1 VRGKMGRN
9 AVFIILCLA
18 VVSFWTAPASA
29 RKSSHHA
36 KYQRKKVV
44 KTAGVEGPVS
54 VKTTVRGR
62 EKIAIVNVPSS
73 EVFSRNSERSE
84 RVTEVLLGDEFRVV
98 REEDDWA
105 YGYIPSQKGYP
116 GWIRRNNI
124 TFSPDDSP
132 FKDKPFVQVKNA
144 RARITLRDGSF
155 INVYAGTRLPLQNRE
170 KRRYEVII
178 PDGSVGYLPLE
189 AGWVESEHSEKDVT
203 AEDILRASQFYGSD
217 YKWGG
222 ITSGGMDCSG
232 FVYTAFRLN
241 GIFLRRDSYLQAEEG
256 LDVPI
261 AELNAGDL
269 VFFKSAK
276 SNRISHVGI
285 YIGNGNFIHSSRGK
299 KGVAVSSLSDE
310 YFRKNF
316 AGARRIL
323 HHFDDSVQMRK
334 AKDQPVEQTNRNE
347 T

>member
-1 VRGKMGRN
+1 VRGKIGRN
-9 AVFIILCLA
+9 AVCIVLCLA
-18 VVSFWTAPASA
+18 AAFLWATPASA
-29 RKSSHHA
+29 RKSSRHG

-44 KTAGVEGPVS
+44 KTVS
-54 VKTTVRGR
+54 VKKTVRDR
-62 EKIAIVNVPSS
+62 EKTAIVNVPSS
-73 EVFSRNSERSE
+73 EVFARNSERSE

-98 REEDDWA
+98 REENDWA

-116 GWIRRNNI
+116 GWIRKGNI
-124 TFSPDDSP
+124 TFSQDDSP
-132 FKDKPFVQVKNA
+132 LREKPFVQVKNA
-144 RARITLRDGSF
+144 RARITFRDGSF
-155 INVYAGTRLPLQNRE
+155 INVYAGTRLPLQNKE
-170 KRRYEVII
+170 KRRYEVIV
-178 PDGSVGYLPLE
+178 PDGSIGYLPLE
-189 AGWVESEHSEKDVT
+189 AGWVESERPENEIT

-241 GIFLRRDSYLQAEEG
+241 GIFLKRDSYLQAEEG

-261 AELNAGDL
+261 DQLNAGDL

-276 SNRISHVGI
+276 RNRISHVGI
-285 YIGNGNFIHSSRGK
+285 YIGKGNFIHSSRGK
-299 KGVAVSSLSDE
+299 KGVAVSSLSDD
-310 YFRKNF
+310 YFKRNF

-323 HHFDDSVQMRK
+323 HHFDDTVQMRK
-334 AKDQPVEQTNRNE
+334 DTEQPPVKQTNKKE